1 MPEVNVLA
9 VLVATIAAFV
19 LSATYYAVLP
29 AQGAEASD
37 GRPAGGQP
45 PPPWKLAV
53 ELLRSLIV
61 AAVVA
66 GLARHG
72 DVDGWTGGVVLG
84 LALWIGFPFVL
95 WTGAMLWERTP
106 WKLAALHGGDWL
118 LKLPVVAVIVSV
130 WR

>member
-84 LALWIGFPFVL
+84 LALWIGFRSCSGRAPCCGSARPGSSPRSTAA
-95 WTGAMLWERTP
+95 TG
-106 WKLAALHGGDWL
+106 
-118 LKLPVVAVIVSV
+118 S
-130 WR
+130 